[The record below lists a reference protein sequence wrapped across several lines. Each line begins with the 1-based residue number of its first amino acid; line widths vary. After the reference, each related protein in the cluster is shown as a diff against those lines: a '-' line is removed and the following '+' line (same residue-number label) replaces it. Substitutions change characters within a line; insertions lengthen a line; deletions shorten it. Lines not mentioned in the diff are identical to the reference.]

1 VRSAFVTKAQSMI
14 PKILTLIAVLTLAIP
29 THTSAQ
35 VSSEERIQD
44 LSEQLLLGSEVTLA
58 GATLASAHII
68 PEFYARRAFTPAW
81 ANDIRVDEFVSLVGR
96 AEEEGLD
103 PADYNHSDLVV
114 LLKQYRSDRD
124 NEDLRAELDV
134 LLTESLSRYGYHL
147 IFGKVNPADLDE
159 NWNWSRSS
167 GGRDPAAVIQQ
178 AIDSKSIAAFID
190 EYLDR
195 GYVYYRIKAILA
207 EYRALMENGGW
218 PQIASG
224 PTLKLGM
231 SDGRIPLIRER
242 LTITGDL
249 PASGDSSSDAFDE
262 PLKLGVEHFQYRHN
276 LDQDGAIGPQTLAA
290 MNVTVDQ
297 RIDQIR
303 VNLERIRWV
312 IRDVEDEFVVTNI
325 AAFRTL
331 FVRNRKIVW
340 SARSQVGRY
349 YRQTPVFKGQIKYL
363 QFNPTWTVPPGI
375 LSKDIL
381 PRVKQDPGY
390 LATKNMDLIDRDGN
404 KVDPASVDWTR
415 YRSGRLPPYQFVQRP
430 GPTNALGRVKFI
442 YPNPH
447 FVFLHD
453 TPSKSLFERTER
465 TFSSGCI
472 RVENPF
478 ELAELLLDDPE
489 NWNSRTIQKLLD
501 SEKSKTVFLKEP
513 MTVMM
518 LYSTVGV
525 ADEEIVRFYND
536 IYQRDARVLKPLN
549 GDFELRLPEDAPEY
563 VKQ

>member
-1 VRSAFVTKAQSMI
+1 
-14 PKILTLIAVLTLAIP
+14 
-29 THTSAQ
+29 
-35 VSSEERIQD
+35 
-44 LSEQLLLGSEVTLA
+44 
-58 GATLASAHII
+58 
-68 PEFYARRAFTPAW
+68 
-81 ANDIRVDEFVSLVGR
+81 
-96 AEEEGLD
+96 
-103 PADYNHSDLVV
+103 
-114 LLKQYRSDRD
+114 
-124 NEDLRAELDV
+124 
-134 LLTESLSRYGYHL
+134 
-147 IFGKVNPADLDE
+147 
-159 NWNWSRSS
+159 
-167 GGRDPAAVIQQ
+167 
-178 AIDSKSIAAFID
+178 
-190 EYLDR
+190 
-195 GYVYYRIKAILA
+195 
-207 EYRALMENGGW
+207 
-218 PQIASG
+218 
-224 PTLKLGM
+224 M
-231 SDGRIPLIRER
+231 SDERIPLIRQR

-262 PLKLGVEHFQYRHN
+262 SLRLGVEHFQYRHN

-325 AAFRTL
+325 AAFRTA
-331 FVRNRKIVW
+331 FIRDRKIIW

-381 PRVKQDPGY
+381 PRVKRDPGY
-390 LATKNMDLIDRDGN
+390 LATKNMDLIDRDGK
-404 KVDPASVDWTR
+404 KVDPASVDWSR
-415 YRSGRLPPYQFVQRP
+415 YGSGRLPPYQFVQRP

-442 YPNPH
+442 FPNPH

-478 ELAELLLDDPE
+478 EIAELLLDDPE
-489 NWNSRTIQKLLD
+489 KWNPDTIQKVLD
-501 SEKSKTVFLKEP
+501 SEKPKTVFLKEP
-513 MTVMM
+513 MTVML

-525 ADEEIVRFYND
+525 ADEEIVRFYHD

-549 GDFELRLPEDAPEY
+549 GDFEFRLPEDAPEY